1 VPSATLQLQAVT
13 RRFGPVT
20 AVDRTDLEIEQG
32 EFFALLGPSGSGKT
46 TLLRCVNFLERP
58 TRGEIWVDGQRI
70 GRREAGGRL
79 HDLSDRDM
87 ARERAEIGFVFQRF
101 NLFPHLNARDNVALA
116 PRRVRGMGRPEARE
130 LADEMLRKV
139 GLGHKLEEYPERL
152 SGGQQQRVAI
162 ARVLAMQPKVILFDE
177 PTSALDP
184 ELVGEVL
191 SVMRA
196 LAEEG
201 RTMMIVTHEIR
212 FAGDV
217 SDRVVFMDEGRIVEQ
232 GPPLEVL
239 RQPKH
244 ERTRSFL
251 KKILDRTD

>member
-1 VPSATLQLQAVT
+1 
-13 RRFGPVT
+13 
-20 AVDRTDLEIEQG
+20 
-32 EFFALLGPSGSGKT
+32 
-46 TLLRCVNFLERP
+46 
-58 TRGEIWVDGQRI
+58 
-70 GRREAGGRL
+70 
-79 HDLSDRDM
+79 
-87 ARERAEIGFVFQRF
+87 
-101 NLFPHLNARDNVALA
+101 LA
-116 PRRVRGMGRPEARE
+116 PRRVRGIGRPEARD